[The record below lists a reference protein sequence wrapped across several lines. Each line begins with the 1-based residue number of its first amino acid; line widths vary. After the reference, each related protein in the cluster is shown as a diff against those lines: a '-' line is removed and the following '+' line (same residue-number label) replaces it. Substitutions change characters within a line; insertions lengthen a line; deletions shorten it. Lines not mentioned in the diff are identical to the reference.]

1 MLICVPKSD
10 FRKVS
15 DREILALFVDNTF
28 IGYAS
33 VLTALDSII
42 ILDVS
47 KKLAKLY
54 EELIKNNKLINF
66 HICWWIYKD
75 KESEK

>member
-15 DREILALFVDNTF
+15 DREILALFVEQTF

-33 VLTALDSII
+33 VLTVLDSII

-66 HICWWIYKD
+66 HIC
-75 KESEK
+75 

>member
-15 DREILALFVDNTF
+15 DGEVIALFEDDTF

-33 VLTALDSII
+33 VLTVLESII
-42 ILDVS
+42 ILEVGQ
-47 KKLAKLY
+47 KIAKLY
-54 EELIKNNKLINF
+54 EDLIKQNKIATF
-66 HICWWIYKD
+66 HIY
-75 KESEK
+75 